1 MEDLIYENIFTQL
14 KKYSMLKSAV
24 VLVTIKSCHPMACCI
39 KKKRSTSVLLIMVMG
54 DILSSFTTAYL
65 AY

>member
-14 KKYSMLKSAV
+14 KKYSILKSAV
-24 VLVTIKSCHPMACCI
+24 VLVAFKSCHPIACCI
-39 KKKRSTSVLLIMVMG
+39 KKKRSTNVLLIIVMG
-54 DILSSFTTAYL
+54 DILSSCTTAYL

>member
-1 MEDLIYENIFTQL
+1 
-14 KKYSMLKSAV
+14 MLKSAV
-24 VLVTIKSCHPMACCI
+24 VLVTIKSCHPIACCI
-39 KKKRSTSVLLIMVMG
+39 KKKRSTDVLLIMVMG